1 LHKKSITK
9 IIMSA
14 KGSITTSDYLSFEE
28 YRRLVNCLWVDGE
41 YKWSLYCV
49 LSFGLALRISDVL
62 NLVWDDVLEVD
73 SATVEEKKTKKVRR
87 IEIGDSVKKHVKAAY
102 EKLGRPNRRTYIF
115 STKKSN
121 GFPVSREYVNRVL
134 KTFKEKYSL
143 SIGNFSSHTFRK
155 TFGRYVYESMGRKE
169 EALILLNQV
178 FKHTSIRTT
187 IRYIGIRDNEI
198 GNLFNSIVI

>member
-1 LHKKSITK
+1 
-9 IIMSA
+9 MSA

-121 GFPVSREYVNRVL
+121 GFPGVARIREPCPEDVQGKIQPQHRELLQPYVP
-134 KTFKEKYSL
+134 
-143 SIGNFSSHTFRK
+143 
-155 TFGRYVYESMGRKE
+155 
-169 EALILLNQV
+169 
-178 FKHTSIRTT
+178 
-187 IRYIGIRDNEI
+187 
-198 GNLFNSIVI
+198 